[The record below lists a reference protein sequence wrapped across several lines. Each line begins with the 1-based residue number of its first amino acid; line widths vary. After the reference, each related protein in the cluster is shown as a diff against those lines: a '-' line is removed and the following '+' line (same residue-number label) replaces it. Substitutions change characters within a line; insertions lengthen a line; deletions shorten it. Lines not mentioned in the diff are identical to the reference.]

1 MRISMLAVVLLAS
14 PAAWADEDAS
24 ELHAMPCR
32 PTIACTAEIVPAGAL
47 EVEMGFSQR
56 RAGQAVDSV
65 PALLKYSV
73 TDRVQLQLGT
83 NNIVNFG
90 GTGAAQTFD
99 GVYGGAKVVLVE
111 RGDVVPAVAVSAL
124 VSTSTGGMSVT
135 TTDGDFWLYLSQDLP
150 GVHADLNVGVNVL
163 SMDSQPAVQYLGALS
178 LSRDLAWGVGAML
191 ENYAFVGGGSYADHD
206 AGVLSGFTYAP
217 TPRLMFDLGTDIA
230 LFRDSRNLTLFA
242 GFTIVP
248 YQYVKKQTAAGSS
261 VAQR

>member
-1 MRISMLAVVLLAS
+1 
-14 PAAWADEDAS
+14 
-24 ELHAMPCR
+24 
-32 PTIACTAEIVPAGAL
+32 
-47 EVEMGFSQR
+47 
-56 RAGQAVDSV
+56 
-65 PALLKYSV
+65 
-73 TDRVQLQLGT
+73 
-83 NNIVNFG
+83 
-90 GTGAAQTFD
+90 
-99 GVYGGAKVVLVE
+99 
-111 RGDVVPAVAVSAL
+111 
-124 VSTSTGGMSVT
+124 VT